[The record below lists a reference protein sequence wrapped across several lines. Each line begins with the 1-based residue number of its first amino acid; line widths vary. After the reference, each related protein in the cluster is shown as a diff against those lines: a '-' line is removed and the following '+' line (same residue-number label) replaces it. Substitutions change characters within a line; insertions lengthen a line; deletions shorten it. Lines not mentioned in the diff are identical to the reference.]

1 MPQLTPAQARVIDP
15 ILTTVAQGYQN
26 AEFIGS
32 ALFPY
37 VPVAQR
43 GGRIMTFGKEDF
55 SLFNTGRAP
64 GTNTRRVSFGYSGS
78 SFALEQHALE
88 GVVPFEDL
96 EESEAVPGIDLAAIA
111 VAKVQNIIG
120 LRLEYA
126 QATLATTAANYPTG
140 NKVTLSGTG
149 QWSDQTSGVSDPA
162 KDIET
167 GKEAIR
173 AKIGK
178 RPNTFILSPLVWS
191 SLKTHPKIVDRLKY
205 TGRDALTTEI
215 LSSLFSIENVRVGDA
230 IYDNN
235 GTFVDVWGK
244 SAILAYT
251 TAGSMASRGTPT
263 FGYTYR
269 LNGFPLV
276 EQPYEDR
283 NAKSWLYPVTDE
295 VAPVIAG
302 ATAGYLISAAVA

>member
-1 MPQLTPAQARVIDP
+1 MTQLTPAQARVIDP

-32 ALFPY
+32 ALFPT
-37 VPVAQR
+37 VPVGQR
-43 GGRIMTFGKEDF
+43 GGKILTFGREDF
-55 SLFNTGRAP
+55 ALYNTGRAP
-64 GTNTRRVSFGYSGS
+64 GANTKRVNFGYSGS

-96 EESEAVPGIDLAAIA
+96 EEADAVPGIDLGKGALY
-111 VAKVQNIIG
+111 KTQNIIG

-126 QATLATTAANYPTG
+126 QAVLATTAANYPAGSKT
-140 NKVTLSGTG
+140 TLSGTA

-173 AKIGK
+173 ARIGK
-178 RPNTFILSPLVWS
+178 RPNTLILGPLVFS
-191 SLKTHPKIVDRLKY
+191 ALKTHPKIVDRIKF
-205 TGRDALTTEI
+205 TGRDSLTKEI
-215 LSSLFSIENVRVGDA
+215 LANLFDIEKVFVGDA
-230 IYDNN
+230 IYDSG

-244 SAILAYT
+244 SAVLAYT
-251 TAGSMASRGTPT
+251 VTADAASRGTPT

-269 LNGFPLV
+269 LRNYPV
-276 EQPYEDR
+276 AEDPYMDR
-283 NAKSWLYPVTDE
+283 NTKSWVYPVTDE